1 MYDPDRNRRRMGRLM
16 THLTWVAI
24 LAVLTLFFNNY
35 IDSRDNPN
43 ADLAYINGGDSA
55 VVLQRNRSGHYAAP
69 GRINGERV
77 QFLLD
82 TGATM
87 VSVPSSLADELGL
100 ERGAPI
106 RSMTANGTITVYRTE
121 LDSVTLGGIH
131 MRNVSA
137 TINPGMHED
146 LVLLGMSF
154 MQHLELTQ
162 RDGTLTLRVPEPL

>member
-24 LAVLTLFFNNY
+24 LAMLTLFFNNY
-35 IDSRDNPN
+35 IESRDNPN
-43 ADLAYINGGDSA
+43 ADLAYLNGREA
-55 VVLQRNRSGHYAAP
+55 EVVLQRNRAGHYLAP

-77 QFLLD
+77 HFLLD
-82 TGATM
+82 TGATT
-87 VSVPSSLADELGL
+87 VSVPSSLADDLGL
-100 ERGAPI
+100 QRGVAMQ
-106 RSMTANGTITVYRTE
+106 SMTANGTITVYRTE

-137 TINPGMHED
+137 TINPGMQGD

-162 RDGTLTLRVPEPL
+162 REGTLTLKVPAGG

>member
-24 LAVLTLFFNNY
+24 LAMLTLFFNNY
-35 IDSRDNPN
+35 IESRDNPN
-43 ADLAYINGGDSA
+43 ADLAYLNGKNA
-55 VVLQRNRSGHYAAP
+55 EVVLERNRAGHYLAP

-82 TGATM
+82 TGATT
-87 VSVPSSLADELGL
+87 VSVPATLAEELGL
-100 ERGAPI
+100 ERGRAMQ
-106 RSMTANGTITVYRTE
+106 SMTANGVVRVYRTT

-131 MRNVSA
+131 MNNVSA

-154 MQHLELTQ
+154 MQHLEMTQ
-162 RDGTLTLRVPEPL
+162 RDGTLTLRVPAGR